1 MVDATAAKV
10 ARSEY
15 LASVKK
21 GGIMSNVIKF
31 VLYFAKLKVTR
42 ENFAPSSVVLCT
54 SVLSIC
60 IRFPL

>member
-1 MVDATAAKV
+1 
-10 ARSEY
+10 
-15 LASVKK
+15 
-21 GGIMSNVIKF
+21 MSNVIEF